1 MHPST
6 GYIDISAQHWSPED
20 PQSSFLAI
28 FADGRALV
36 ARDHAQDVAVRTVL
50 KIAEQH
56 LGRHLTRQFVSLEDI
71 ARARKEGVA
80 GRRGSG
86 EAHMQGNILDL
97 IEQAYALNA
106 SDIHID
112 VSEQVTTVLFRV
124 DGTLFKHATWTAD
137 HGVRFLGACYA
148 MADIANR
155 SYSPARFLAARLAP
169 RDGRDEWAF
178 PHGLEAIRMQF
189 NPKTFGITYA
199 VLRLLGSVRATS
211 SIEDLGFEPEQL
223 QTLKAFARRNK
234 GLAIVAGPTGSGKST
249 SMSTLLIRQREI
261 DDASGRGRTCF
272 TIEDPPERRL
282 PGAQQLVVPNT
293 DTDEARGAAFADSIR
308 AALRSDPDV
317 VMIGE
322 IRDLITANL
331 AVTASMTGHQVWSTL
346 HCSSAHAIPLRLT
359 DLGVDRTVILGSDE
373 LQVAVGQV
381 LVPKLC
387 TECSKPLLSE
397 PPSPEVHALHA
408 ILGANARVPAPKGCD
423 ACRQTG
429 VKGRTV
435 LAEVVR
441 TDPDYLKVLAD
452 DGIVAAREFSRA
464 RGEPS
469 IEDIARRKAARGEI
483 SAYSIPELMEVP
495 AAPEPASQPLMR
507 AAS

>member
-1 MHPST
+1 MRPT
-6 GYIDISAQHWSPED
+6 NGYIDIGEQGWAPED
-20 PQSSFLAI
+20 PQTSFVAI
-28 FADGRALV
+28 FGDGRALV
-36 ARDHAQDVAVRTVL
+36 ARDHAQDHAVRTVL
-50 KIAEQH
+50 RDAEKALGLQLRREYVGLEEIAQ
-56 LGRHLTRQFVSLEDI
+56 
-71 ARARKEGVA
+71 ARRDGVA
-80 GRRGSG
+80 GRRGSA
-86 EAHMQGNILDL
+86 EAHMQGHILDL
-97 IEQAYALNA
+97 IEEAHDLGA

-112 VSEQVTTVLFRV
+112 VAEKVTTVSLRV

-137 HGVRFLGACYA
+137 HGLRFLGACYA
-148 MADIANR
+148 MADIANK

-169 RDGRDEWAF
+169 RDGRDKWAF
-178 PHGLEAIRMQF
+178 PAGLEAVRMQF
-189 NPKTFGITYA
+189 NPKTFGVTYA
-199 VLRLLGSVRATS
+199 VLRLLGSVKATS

-223 QTLKAFARRNK
+223 HALEAFARRNK

-249 SMSTLLIRQREI
+249 TMATLLIRQREI
-261 DDASGRGRTCF
+261 DEACGRGRTCF

-293 DTDEARGAAFADSIR
+293 DSDEARASAFADSIR

-346 HCSSAHAIPLRLT
+346 HCSTAHAIALRLT
-359 DLGVDRTVILGSDE
+359 DLGVDRTVVLGSDE

-387 TECSKPLLSE
+387 ADCSRPLAGE
-397 PPSPEVHALHA
+397 PPSPEVHVLLSM
-408 ILGANARVPAPKGCD
+408 LGPGARVPAAEGCP
-423 ACRQTG
+423 ACRHTG
-429 VKGRTV
+429 LRGRTV

-441 TDPDYLKVLAD
+441 TDPAYFKVLAEQ
-452 DGIVAAREFSRA
+452 GIVAARRFCSD

-469 IEDIARRKAARGEI
+469 IDEIAVRKAARGDI
-483 SAYSIPELMEVP
+483 SAYALPELMEV
-495 AAPEPASQPLMR
+495 AAPTQPAPQPRMR

>member
-1 MHPST
+1 MRAST
-6 GYIDISAQHWSPED
+6 GYIDIGEQTWSPED
-20 PQSSFLAI
+20 PLVSFVAI
-28 FADGRALV
+28 FGDGRALV
-36 ARDHAQDVAVRTVL
+36 ARDQAQDVNVRTVL
-50 KIAEQH
+50 RIAEQH
-56 LGRHLTRQFVSLEDI
+56 LGLQLRREYVRLEDI
-71 ARARKEGVA
+71 AQARKDGLA

-86 EAHMQGNILDL
+86 EAQMQLKILDL
-97 IEQAYALNA
+97 IEKAQEVGA

-112 VSEQVTTVLFRV
+112 VAEQITTVSLRV
-124 DGTLFKHATWTAD
+124 DGTLFKHDSWTKD
-137 HGVRFLGACYA
+137 FGLRFLGACYA
-148 MADIANR
+148 MADIANK

-169 RDGRDEWAF
+169 RDGRDKWAF
-178 PHGLEAIRMQF
+178 PHGLEAVRMQF
-189 NPKTFGITYA
+189 SPKTFGVTYA
-199 VLRLLGSVRATS
+199 VLRLLGSVKATS

-223 QTLKAFARRNK
+223 HALKAFARRNK
-234 GLAIVAGPTGSGKST
+234 GLAIIAGPTGSGKST
-249 SMSTLLIRQREI
+249 TMATLLIRQREI
-261 DDASGRGRTCF
+261 DEATGRARTCF

-293 DTDEARGAAFADSIR
+293 DTDEARAAAFADSIR

-346 HCSSAHAIPLRLT
+346 HCSTAHAIPLRLA

-387 TECSKPLLSE
+387 TRCSRPLMGE
-397 PPSPEVHALHA
+397 PPSPEVHALA
-408 ILGANARVPAPKGCD
+408 AMLGHHARVPSPQGCD

-429 VKGRTV
+429 FRGRTV

-441 TDPDYLKVLAD
+441 TDPDYLKVLAEE
-452 DGIVAAREFSRA
+452 GIVAARAFSRA

-469 IEDIARRKAARGEI
+469 IDDIAKRKATRGEI
-483 SAYSIPELMEVP
+483 SAFTIPELMEVEARP
-495 AAPEPASQPLMR
+495 DTAPLPLMR

>member
-1 MHPST
+1 MRPAN
-6 GYIDISAQHWSPED
+6 GYIDIGAQSWSPED
-20 PQSSFLAI
+20 PQTSFLAL
-28 FADGRALV
+28 FADGRAMV
-36 ARDHAQDVAVRTVL
+36 ARDHARDPAVRTVL
-50 KIAEQH
+50 SAAEKA
-56 LGRHLTRQFVSLEDI
+56 LGLPLRREYVGLEDI
-71 ARARKEGVA
+71 AQARKDGVA

-86 EAHMQGNILDL
+86 EAQMQRNILDL
-97 IEQAYALNA
+97 IDEAQALGA

-124 DGTLFKHATWTAD
+124 DGTLFRHATWTAD

-148 MADIANR
+148 MADIANK

-178 PHGLEAIRMQF
+178 PAGLEAVRMQF
-189 NPKTFGITYA
+189 NPKTFGVTYA
-199 VLRLLGSVRATS
+199 VLRLLGSVKSTS
-211 SIEDLGFEPEQL
+211 AIEDLGFEPEQL
-223 QTLKAFARRNK
+223 GALKAFARRNK

-249 SMSTLLIRQREI
+249 TMSTLLIRQREI

-293 DTDEARGAAFADSIR
+293 DTDEARAAAFADSIR

-331 AVTASMTGHQVWSTL
+331 VVTASMTGHQVWSTL
-346 HCSSAHAIPLRLT
+346 HCSTAHAIPLRLA
-359 DLGVDRTVILGSDE
+359 DLGVDRSVVLGSDE

-387 TECSKPLLSE
+387 MDCSRPLLGE
-397 PPSPEVHALHA
+397 PPSPEIRALA
-408 ILGANARVPAPKGCD
+408 AMLGPDARVHDPRGCD
-423 ACRQTG
+423 SCRHTG
-429 VKGRTV
+429 FKGRTV
-435 LAEVVR
+435 LAEVIR
-441 TDPDYLKVLAD
+441 TDPDYLKVLAE
-452 DGIVAAREFSRA
+452 DGIVAARDFSRA

-469 IEDIARRKAARGEI
+469 IDDIAIRKAGRGEI
-483 SAYSIPELMEVP
+483 SAYAIPELMEV
-495 AAPEPASQPLMR
+495 AAPAQQPTLPPIR

>member
-1 MHPST
+1 MRPSN
-6 GYIDISAQHWSPED
+6 GYIDIAAQPWSPED
-20 PQSSFLAI
+20 AQTSFLAV

-36 ARDHAQDVAVRTVL
+36 ARDHARDPAVRTVL
-50 KIAEQH
+50 SAAEKNLNLH
-56 LGRHLTRQFVSLEDI
+56 LRREYVGLEDI
-71 ARARKEGVA
+71 AQARKDGLA

-86 EAHMQGNILDL
+86 EALMQRNILDL
-97 IEQAYALNA
+97 IEEAQGLGA

-112 VSEQVTTVLFRV
+112 VAEQVTTVSLRV
-124 DGTLFKHATWTAD
+124 DGTLSKHATWTAD

-148 MADIANR
+148 MADIANK

-178 PHGLEAIRMQF
+178 PQGLEAVRMQF
-189 NPKTFGITYA
+189 NPKTFGVSYA
-199 VLRLLGSVRATS
+199 ALRLLGSVRSTS
-211 SIEDLGFEPEQL
+211 SIEQLGFEPEQL
-223 QTLKAFARRNK
+223 HALKAFARRNK
-234 GLAIVAGPTGSGKST
+234 GLAIIAGPTGSGKST
-249 SMSTLLIRQREI
+249 TMATLLIRQREI
-261 DDASGRGRTCF
+261 DEASGRGRTCF

-293 DTDEARGAAFADSIR
+293 DTDDARATAFADSIR

-346 HCSSAHAIPLRLT
+346 HCSTAHAIPLRLA
-359 DLGVDRTVILGSDE
+359 DLGVDRTIVLGSDE

-381 LVPKLC
+381 LVPKVC
-387 TECSKPLLSE
+387 EACSTLLAHE
-397 PPSPEVHALHA
+397 APSREVRALQA
-408 ILGANARVPAPKGCD
+408 MLGPQARVPAHNGCD

-429 VKGRTV
+429 FKGRTV
-435 LAEVVR
+435 LAEVIR
-441 TDPDYLKVLAD
+441 TDPEYLKVLAD
-452 DGIVAAREFSRA
+452 QGIVAARAFCSA

-469 IEDIARRKAARGEI
+469 IDDIARRKASRGDI
-483 SAYSIPELMEVP
+483 SAYTIPELMEVP
-495 AAPEPASQPLMR
+495 AVCEPEPQSLR